1 MDEPFA
7 ALDEITRADMRHL
20 LARLCDPINTAV
32 LFVTHSLAEAVYL
45 SDRVVVLSARP
56 GHVVGVERID
66 LPHPRTPDIEDEAD
80 FFAAETRL
88 RRLLHQGAGR

>member
-1 MDEPFA
+1 
-7 ALDEITRADMRHL
+7 
-20 LARLCDPINTAV
+20 
-32 LFVTHSLAEAVYL
+32 
-45 SDRVVVLSARP
+45 
-56 GHVVGVERID
+56 VVGVERID